1 MLEPATTNVAYCTAF
16 GPLGMDKPVL
26 TTVPLRY
33 TFGTH
38 SAVALSPGGPGHKA
52 FSCHSMHSDEQLFN
66 LHLKC
71 IDLTAWQHG
80 QKAPFG
86 KAQFRLLRL
95 LGRARWFWPASTPRG
110 RGQPLGARPQTRALE
125 RAASNESTSS
135 AADAISLPS
144 SPQAWTEELMDSDR
158 RPRGAAANASSVSAF
173 MQARCYR
180 AQPKGIHPVP
190 QRLRVF

>member
-1 MLEPATTNVAYCTAF
+1 MHRPYCLAAWPKGPIWQGPISPPAAPRPS
-16 GPLGMDKPVL
+16 PLVL
-26 TTVPLRY
+26 AGFY
-33 TFGTH
+33 
-38 SAVALSPGGPGHKA
+38 
-52 FSCHSMHSDEQLFN
+52 
-66 LHLKC
+66 
-71 IDLTAWQHG
+71 
-80 QKAPFG
+80 
-86 KAQFRLLRL
+86 AQ
-95 LGRARWFWPASTPRG
+95 GEAR
-110 RGQPLGARPQTRALE
+110 PLGARPQTRALE

>member
-1 MLEPATTNVAYCTAF
+1 
-16 GPLGMDKPVL
+16 MDKPVL

-52 FSCHSMHSDEQLFN
+52 FSCYSMHSDEQLFN

-86 KAQFRLLRL
+86 KAQFRLPAAPRPSPLVL
-95 LGRARWFWPASTPRG
+95 AGFYAQGEAR
-110 RGQPLGARPQTRALE
+110 PLGARPQTRALE
-125 RAASNESTSS
+125 RAASSESTSS
-135 AADAISLPS
+135 GRCHLPAVVAS
-144 SPQAWTEELMDSDR
+144 GVDR
-158 RPRGAAANASSVSAF
+158 RADGLGPAAQRRGGQRVERVGFHAGAMLSVAA
-173 MQARCYR
+173 
-180 AQPKGIHPVP
+180 
-190 QRLRVF
+190 

>member
-1 MLEPATTNVAYCTAF
+1 MLEPATINVAYCTAF

-110 RGQPLGARPQTRALE
+110 RPGPWAPVPKLGRSSEPPPMKAPLVPPSHLPAVV
-125 RAASNESTSS
+125 ASGV
-135 AADAISLPS
+135 
-144 SPQAWTEELMDSDR
+144 DR
-158 RPRGAAANASSVSAF
+158 RADGLGPAAQRRGGQRVERVGFHAGAMLSGAA
-173 MQARCYR
+173 
-180 AQPKGIHPVP
+180 
-190 QRLRVF
+190 

>member
-86 KAQFRLLRL
+86 EAQFRLLRL

-110 RGQPLGARPQTRALE
+110 RQGPWAPVPKLGRSSEPPPVKAPLV
-125 RAASNESTSS
+125 
-135 AADAISLPS
+135 ADAISLPS
-144 SPQAWTEELMDSDR
+144 FPQAWTEELMDSDR
-158 RPRGAAANASSVSAF
+158 RPKGAAANASSVSAF

-180 AQPKGIHPVP
+180 SQPKGIHPVP

>member
-80 QKAPFG
+80 QKDPCWQGPILPPAAPRPSPLVLAGFY
-86 KAQFRLLRL
+86 AQ
-95 LGRARWFWPASTPRG
+95 GEAR
-110 RGQPLGARPQTRALE
+110 PLGARPQTRALE
-125 RAASNESTSS
+125 RAASNESTP
-135 AADAISLPS
+135 LVPPMPS
-144 SPQAWTEELMDSDR
+144 PCR
-158 RPRGAAANASSVSAF
+158 R
-173 MQARCYR
+173 
-180 AQPKGIHPVP
+180 
-190 QRLRVF
+190 RLRRGPKS

>member
-80 QKAPFG
+80 QSAVWAVLQAGSF
-86 KAQFRLLRL
+86 ASS
-95 LGRARWFWPASTPRG
+95 GRAWRHVAELSAP
-110 RGQPLGARPQTRALE
+110 GQRP
-125 RAASNESTSS
+125 S
-135 AADAISLPS
+135 
-144 SPQAWTEELMDSDR
+144 
-158 RPRGAAANASSVSAF
+158 
-173 MQARCYR
+173 
-180 AQPKGIHPVP
+180 H
-190 QRLRVF
+190 